1 MMSKNKTT
9 EECKD
14 LTKKKGVTFEE
25 TTTVI

>member
-14 LTKKKGVTFEE
+14 LTNKKGVTFEE